1 MTRKYQLRKYN
12 NRYEKEKR
20 TDKEKK
26 KPVECKRKKFNIDV
40 T

>member
-26 KPVECKRKKFNIDV
+26 ETGGV
-40 T
+40 